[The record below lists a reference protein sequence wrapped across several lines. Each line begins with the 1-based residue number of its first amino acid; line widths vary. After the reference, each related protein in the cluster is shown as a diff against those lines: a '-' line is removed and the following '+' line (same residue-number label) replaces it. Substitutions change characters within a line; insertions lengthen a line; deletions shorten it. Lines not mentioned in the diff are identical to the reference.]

1 MGAAR
6 KVPSLLGERS
16 RMTRHEERE
25 HVIVLLN
32 ESVKAA
38 ARQAKA
44 CEILGLSERTL
55 RQYQPSHKLTA
66 LKLTIANKGLMS
78 HQSQPSIVSYET
90 KKF

>member
-1 MGAAR
+1 
-6 KVPSLLGERS
+6 
-16 RMTRHEERE
+16 MTRHEERE

-55 RQYQPSHKLTA
+55 RQY
-66 LKLTIANKGLMS
+66 
-78 HQSQPSIVSYET
+78 
-90 KKF
+90 

>member
-55 RQYQPSHKLTA
+55 RQYQPSHKLT
-66 LKLTIANKGLMS
+66 IANKGLMS